1 MSYLLA
7 LIASLSYGLADF
19 SAGVLSKRL
28 TVYAVYG
35 GSAVVA
41 ALVFFAFGAITKT
54 LSFDEVDFVAG
65 SIAGILFLVGNL
77 IYFTALTRG
86 TMGVVSG
93 TVTLL
98 VLVPLI
104 SAMRQGQ
111 MPSPLNLLGIAV
123 TIGGVIMLGVPEMK
137 GSKGM
142 GPVLLALIAALFIG
156 ASQVSLDLGSKDNV
170 VGSIFIMEIVGV
182 AIMSVIAL
190 AVRSWGGLALRD
202 TPAIVM
208 IGMLN
213 AIAVSAFSYATTSG
227 NIAVVS
233 VLSSLDPIVVVVM
246 AVFILKQGLVRI
258 QIFALTVTVLGSF
271 LVSV

>member
-1 MSYLLA
+1 
-7 LIASLSYGLADF
+7 
-19 SAGVLSKRL
+19 
-28 TVYAVYG
+28 
-35 GSAVVA
+35 
-41 ALVFFAFGAITKT
+41 
-54 LSFDEVDFVAG
+54 
-65 SIAGILFLVGNL
+65 
-77 IYFTALTRG
+77 
-86 TMGVVSG
+86 
-93 TVTLL
+93 
-98 VLVPLI
+98 
-104 SAMRQGQ
+104 
-111 MPSPLNLLGIAV
+111 
-123 TIGGVIMLGVPEMK
+123 MLGVPEMK

-190 AVRSWGGLALRD
+190 AVRSWGGLALRE

-227 NIAVVS
+227 NIAVIS

-258 QIFALTVTVLGSF
+258 QIIALTVTVLGSF

>member
-190 AVRSWGGLALRD
+190 AVRSLGGLALRE

>member
-28 TVYAVYG
+28 TVYAVSG

-41 ALVFFAFGAITKT
+41 ALVFLAFGAITKT

-104 SAMRQGQ
+104 SALRQGQ

-190 AVRSWGGLALRD
+190 AVRSWGGLALRE

-246 AVFILKQGLVRI
+246 AVFILKQRLVRI
-258 QIFALTVTVLGSF
+258 QIIALTVTVFGSF